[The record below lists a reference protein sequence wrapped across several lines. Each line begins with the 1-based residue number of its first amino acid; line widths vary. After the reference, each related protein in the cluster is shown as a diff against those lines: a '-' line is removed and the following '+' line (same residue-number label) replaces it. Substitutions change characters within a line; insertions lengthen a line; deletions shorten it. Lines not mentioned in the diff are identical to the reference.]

1 MTIQEYLDARGIPR
15 KSIGYAY
22 LYDMI
27 VECIRSPT
35 MPYHLNR
42 YISEYA
48 DANKV
53 KPANIERTMR
63 YAVKKNNANISLC
76 EFIIEAGIQLRKK
89 EVKI

>member
-1 MTIQEYLDARGIPR
+1 MTIQEYLDERGIPR
-15 KSIGYAY
+15 KSIGYTY
-22 LYDMI
+22 LYDMV

-42 YISEYA
+42 FIEQYA
-48 DANKV
+48 TKNDL

-63 YAVKKNNANISLC
+63 YAIKKNNRNVSLC

-89 EVKI
+89 EV

>member
-1 MTIQEYLDARGIPR
+1 MTRRGYLDERGIPR
-15 KSIGYAY
+15 KSIGYTY

-42 YISEYA
+42 FIEQYA
-48 DANKV
+48 IKNNL

-63 YAVKKNNANISLC
+63 YAIKKNNPNVSLC

-89 EVKI
+89 EDK